1 MKKKEKK
8 KGIRGRLLETRGL
21 TIVDETLLCNRS
33 RGGEGGGG
41 GGGGGGIVLRIFLLY
56 IGMWSNTSG

>member
-1 MKKKEKK
+1 MKKKER
-8 KGIRGRLLETRGL
+8 KGIHGRLLETRGL

-41 GGGGGGIVLRIFLLY
+41 GGGGGIVLRPVANIPALY
-56 IGMWSNTSG
+56 RYVE